1 MKLSMNWLSDFVD
14 LKGIGLKE
22 YCDKMTDTG
31 SKVEGYELFG
41 EDIENVV
48 VGRITKLAKH
58 ENSDHLQI
66 CTLDLGHET
75 RQIVTGAQ
83 NVFEGA
89 IVPVAKAV
97 AKLPGGVVIKPGKLR
112 GVESDGMLCSISEL
126 NLTTHDMPGAA
137 EDGILILDES
147 FGDKLGMDIR
157 EALLLRDAC
166 VEFEIT
172 SNRPDC
178 MSIIG
183 LARESAATFNR
194 EFKIPEV
201 KATGNSENVNDYASA
216 EIAAP
221 ELCSRFIGRVIK
233 NVKIAPSPEWMQK
246 RLKACGIRAINNVVD
261 ITNYIMLEYG
271 QPMHAYDLDHVE
283 GHKIIVRRAEEG
295 ELLETL
301 DDQPRMLQNSMI
313 AIGDEKRAIGV
324 AGVMGGANSEVC
336 DTTVTV
342 MFESACFNAV
352 AVRRGAKALG
362 MRTDASAL
370 FEKGL
375 DPENCLPA
383 IQRACELMEQLGAG
397 EVVGGMID
405 IYPVKKEQ
413 TVLPFE
419 PDKMNRFLGL
429 EVSAAEMKEI
439 LARLEFEVKD
449 DKVYVP
455 TFRGDI
461 ESMADIAEEVARI
474 YGYDKIP
481 TTMMKGCVTVGGKS
495 KKQHLE
501 DVIRDS
507 LTAVGLYEVTT
518 YSFVDPKENDMILM
532 PQEDDRR
539 NMVRISNPLGE
550 ENSVMRTDML
560 SSVLKVLRTNFSRR
574 NAEAGIF
581 EIGSVYI
588 PKEEQVLPDENQIV
602 AVGMYGGCDFYD
614 IKGKVENM
622 LADLNINDYEFITC
636 KDNPSF
642 HPGRCAH
649 IYACG
654 KFLGIIG
661 QIHPKVAANFKIGVE
676 TYCALLDFNV
686 LLSGYT
692 TDRQYKALPKFPATS
707 RDIAVILDKNIN
719 VGEVIKIIESNRNGI
734 LESYSLFDV
743 YEGEQVG
750 DGKKSVA
757 YSLLFRA
764 EDRTLTDKE
773 VNEVM
778 DKILSGLKEKLNA
791 ELR

>member
-1 MKLSMNWLSDFVD
+1 MKLPLSWLKDYMNTDGIDNATYTHMLTMSGSM
-14 LKGIGLKE
+14 
-22 YCDKMTDTG
+22 
-31 SKVEGYELFG
+31 VEG
-41 EDIENVV
+41 IENPAEEIKNVV
-48 VGRITKLAKH
+48 VGKILKIEKHPDADKLVVCQVDIG
-58 ENSDHLQI
+58 EGESV
-66 CTLDLGHET
+66 
-75 RQIVTGAQ
+75 QIVTGAK

-89 IVPVAKAV
+89 FVPVAKH
-97 AKLPGGVVIKPGKLR
+97 KSSLPGGVKITKGKLR
-112 GVESDGMLCSISEL
+112 GVLSCGMMCSVNELGMSDE
-126 NLTTHDMPGAA
+126 PA
-137 EDGILILDES
+137 DGILILPDDATPGADITEVLGLDES
-147 FGDKLGMDIR
+147 V
-157 EALLLRDAC
+157 A
-166 VEFEIT
+166 EFEIT

-194 EFKIPEV
+194 GFKIPEV
-201 KATGNSENVNDYASA
+201 KSTGNNEDVNDYASA

-518 YSFVDPKENDMILM
+518 YSFIDPKENDMILM

-560 SSVLKVLRTNFSRR
+560 SSVLKVLKTNFSRR

-588 PKEEQVLPDENQIV
+588 PKAEQVLPDENQII

-622 LADLNINDYEFITC
+622 LADLNINGYEFITC

-661 QIHPKVAANFKIGVE
+661 QVHPKVAANFKIGVE

-734 LESYSLFDV
+734 LESYSLLDV

>member
-1 MKLSMNWLSDFVD
+1 MKLPLSWLKDYMNTDGIDNATYTHMLTMSGSM
-14 LKGIGLKE
+14 
-22 YCDKMTDTG
+22 
-31 SKVEGYELFG
+31 VEG
-41 EDIENVV
+41 IENPAEEIKNVV
-48 VGRITKLAKH
+48 VGKILKIEKHPDADKLVVCQVDIGEA
-58 ENSDHLQI
+58 EPV
-66 CTLDLGHET
+66 
-75 RQIVTGAQ
+75 QIVTGAK

-89 IVPVAKAV
+89 FVPVAKH
-97 AKLPGGVVIKPGKLR
+97 KSSLPGGVKITKGKLR
-112 GVESDGMLCSISEL
+112 GVLSCGMMCSVNELGISDE
-126 NLTTHDMPGAA
+126 PA
-137 EDGILILDES
+137 DGILILPDDVTPGADITEVLGLDES
-147 FGDKLGMDIR
+147 V
-157 EALLLRDAC
+157 A
-166 VEFEIT
+166 EFEIT

-194 EFKIPEV
+194 GFKIPEV
-201 KATGNSENVNDYASA
+201 KATGNNEDVNDYASA

-261 ITNYIMLEYG
+261 ITNYIMLESG

-518 YSFVDPKENDMILM
+518 YSFIDPKENDMILM

>member
-1 MKLSMNWLSDFVD
+1 MKLPLSWLKDYMNTDGIDNATYTHMLTMSGSM
-14 LKGIGLKE
+14 
-22 YCDKMTDTG
+22 
-31 SKVEGYELFG
+31 VEG
-41 EDIENVV
+41 IENPAEEIKNVV
-48 VGRITKLAKH
+48 VGKILKIEKHPDADKLVVCQVDIG
-58 ENSDHLQI
+58 EGESV
-66 CTLDLGHET
+66 
-75 RQIVTGAQ
+75 QIVTGAK

-89 IVPVAKAV
+89 FVPVAKH
-97 AKLPGGVVIKPGKLR
+97 KSSLPGGVKITKGKLR
-112 GVESDGMLCSISEL
+112 GVLSCGMMCSVNELGMSDE
-126 NLTTHDMPGAA
+126 PA
-137 EDGILILDES
+137 DGILILPDDVTPGADITEVLGLDES
-147 FGDKLGMDIR
+147 V
-157 EALLLRDAC
+157 A
-166 VEFEIT
+166 EFEIT

-301 DDQPRMLQNSMI
+301 DDQPRTLQNSMI

-518 YSFVDPKENDMILM
+518 YSFIDPKENDMILM

-649 IYACG
+649 IYAGG

-692 TDRQYKALPKFPATS
+692 TDRQYKTLPKFPATS

-750 DGKKSVA
+750 DGKKSIA

>member
-1 MKLSMNWLSDFVD
+1 MKLPLSWLKDYMNTDGIDNATYTHMLTMSGSM
-14 LKGIGLKE
+14 
-22 YCDKMTDTG
+22 
-31 SKVEGYELFG
+31 VEG
-41 EDIENVV
+41 IENPAEEIKNVV
-48 VGRITKLAKH
+48 VGKILKIEKHPDADKLVVCQVDIG
-58 ENSDHLQI
+58 ES
-66 CTLDLGHET
+66 EPV
-75 RQIVTGAQ
+75 QIVTGAK

-89 IVPVAKAV
+89 FVPVAKH
-97 AKLPGGVVIKPGKLR
+97 KSSLPGGVKITKGKLR
-112 GVESDGMLCSISEL
+112 GVLSCGMMCSVNELGMSDE
-126 NLTTHDMPGAA
+126 PA
-137 EDGILILDES
+137 DGILILPDDVTPGADITEVLGLDES
-147 FGDKLGMDIR
+147 V
-157 EALLLRDAC
+157 A
-166 VEFEIT
+166 EFEIT

-194 EFKIPEV
+194 GFKIPEV
-201 KATGNSENVNDYASA
+201 KATGNNEDVNDYASA

-283 GHKIIVRRAEEG
+283 GHKIIVRRAEED

-518 YSFVDPKENDMILM
+518 YSFIDPKENDMILM

>member
-1 MKLSMNWLSDFVD
+1 MKLPLSWLKDYMNTDDIDNATYTHMLTMSGSM
-14 LKGIGLKE
+14 
-22 YCDKMTDTG
+22 
-31 SKVEGYELFG
+31 VEG
-41 EDIENVV
+41 IENPAEEIKNVV
-48 VGRITKLAKH
+48 VGKILKIEKHPDADKLVVCQVDIG
-58 ENSDHLQI
+58 EGESV
-66 CTLDLGHET
+66 
-75 RQIVTGAQ
+75 QIVTGAK

-89 IVPVAKAV
+89 FVPVAKH
-97 AKLPGGVVIKPGKLR
+97 KSSLPGGVKITKGKLR
-112 GVESDGMLCSISEL
+112 GVLSCGMMCSVNELGMSDE
-126 NLTTHDMPGAA
+126 PA
-137 EDGILILDES
+137 DGILILPDDVTPGADITEVLGLDES
-147 FGDKLGMDIR
+147 V
-157 EALLLRDAC
+157 A
-166 VEFEIT
+166 EFEIT

-301 DDQPRMLQNSMI
+301 DDQPRTLQNSMI

-518 YSFVDPKENDMILM
+518 YSFIDPKENDMILM

-649 IYACG
+649 IYAGG

-750 DGKKSVA
+750 DGKKSIA

>member
-1 MKLSMNWLSDFVD
+1 MKLPLSWLKDYMNTDGIDNATYTHMLTMSGSM
-14 LKGIGLKE
+14 
-22 YCDKMTDTG
+22 
-31 SKVEGYELFG
+31 VEG
-41 EDIENVV
+41 IENPAEEIKSVV
-48 VGRITKLAKH
+48 VGKILKIEKHPDADKLVVCQVDIG
-58 ENSDHLQI
+58 EGESV
-66 CTLDLGHET
+66 
-75 RQIVTGAQ
+75 QIVTGAK

-89 IVPVAKAV
+89 FVPVAKH
-97 AKLPGGVVIKPGKLR
+97 KSSLPGGVKITKGKLR
-112 GVESDGMLCSISEL
+112 GVLSCGMMCSVNELGMSDE
-126 NLTTHDMPGAA
+126 PA
-137 EDGILILDES
+137 DGILILPDDATPGADITEVLGLDES
-147 FGDKLGMDIR
+147 V
-157 EALLLRDAC
+157 A
-166 VEFEIT
+166 EFEIT

-194 EFKIPEV
+194 GFKIPEV
-201 KATGNSENVNDYASA
+201 KATGNNEDVNDYASA

-518 YSFVDPKENDMILM
+518 YSFIDPKENDMILM

-560 SSVLKVLRTNFSRR
+560 SSVLKVLKTNFSRR

-588 PKEEQVLPDENQIV
+588 PKAEQVLPDENQII

-622 LADLNINDYEFITC
+622 LTDLNINDYEFITC

-661 QIHPKVAANFKIGVE
+661 QVHPKVAANFKIGVE

>member
-1 MKLSMNWLSDFVD
+1 MKLPLSWLKDYMNTDGIDNATYTHMLTMSGSM
-14 LKGIGLKE
+14 
-22 YCDKMTDTG
+22 
-31 SKVEGYELFG
+31 VEG
-41 EDIENVV
+41 IENPAEEIKNVV
-48 VGRITKLAKH
+48 VGKILKIEKHPDADKLVVCQVDIG
-58 ENSDHLQI
+58 EGESV
-66 CTLDLGHET
+66 
-75 RQIVTGAQ
+75 QIVTGAK

-89 IVPVAKAV
+89 FVPVAKH
-97 AKLPGGVVIKPGKLR
+97 KSSLPGGVKITKGKLR
-112 GVESDGMLCSISEL
+112 GVLSCGMMCSVNELGMSDE
-126 NLTTHDMPGAA
+126 PA
-137 EDGILILDES
+137 DGILILPDDATPGADITEVLGLDES
-147 FGDKLGMDIR
+147 V
-157 EALLLRDAC
+157 A
-166 VEFEIT
+166 EFEIT

-194 EFKIPEV
+194 GFKIPEV
-201 KATGNSENVNDYASA
+201 KATGNNEDVNDYASA

-518 YSFVDPKENDMILM
+518 YSFIDPKENDMILM

-560 SSVLKVLRTNFSRR
+560 SSVLKVLKTNFSRR

-588 PKEEQVLPDENQIV
+588 PKAEQVLPDENQII

-661 QIHPKVAANFKIGVE
+661 QVHPKVAANFKIGVE

>member
-1 MKLSMNWLSDFVD
+1 MKLPLSWLKDYMNTDGIDNATYTHMLTMSGSM
-14 LKGIGLKE
+14 
-22 YCDKMTDTG
+22 
-31 SKVEGYELFG
+31 VEG
-41 EDIENVV
+41 IENPAEEIKNVV
-48 VGRITKLAKH
+48 VGKILKIEKHPDADKLVVCQVDIG
-58 ENSDHLQI
+58 EGESV
-66 CTLDLGHET
+66 
-75 RQIVTGAQ
+75 QIVTGAK

-89 IVPVAKAV
+89 FVPVAKH
-97 AKLPGGVVIKPGKLR
+97 KSSLPGGVKITKGKLR
-112 GVESDGMLCSISEL
+112 GVLSCGMMCSVNELGMSDE
-126 NLTTHDMPGAA
+126 PA
-137 EDGILILDES
+137 DGILILPDDVTPGADITEVLGLDES
-147 FGDKLGMDIR
+147 V
-157 EALLLRDAC
+157 A
-166 VEFEIT
+166 EFEIT

-194 EFKIPEV
+194 GFKIPEV
-201 KATGNSENVNDYASA
+201 KATGNNEDVNDYASA

-301 DDQPRMLQNSMI
+301 DDQPRTLQNSMI

-518 YSFVDPKENDMILM
+518 YSFIDPKENDMILM

-550 ENSVMRTDML
+550 ENSVMRTNML
-560 SSVLKVLRTNFSRR
+560 SSVLKVLKTNFSRR

-636 KDNPSF
+636 KDDPSF

>member
-1 MKLSMNWLSDFVD
+1 MKLPLSWLKDYMNTDGIDNATYTHMLTMSGSM
-14 LKGIGLKE
+14 
-22 YCDKMTDTG
+22 
-31 SKVEGYELFG
+31 VEG
-41 EDIENVV
+41 IENPAEEIKNVV
-48 VGRITKLAKH
+48 VGKILKIEKHPDADKLVVCQVDIG
-58 ENSDHLQI
+58 EGESV
-66 CTLDLGHET
+66 
-75 RQIVTGAQ
+75 QIVTGAK

-89 IVPVAKAV
+89 FVPVAKH
-97 AKLPGGVVIKPGKLR
+97 KSSLPGGVKITKGKLR
-112 GVESDGMLCSISEL
+112 GVLSCGMMCSVNELGMSDE
-126 NLTTHDMPGAA
+126 PA
-137 EDGILILDES
+137 DGILILPDDATPGADITEVLGLDES
-147 FGDKLGMDIR
+147 V
-157 EALLLRDAC
+157 A
-166 VEFEIT
+166 EFEIT

-194 EFKIPEV
+194 GFKIPEV
-201 KATGNSENVNDYASA
+201 KATGNNEDVNDYSSA

-518 YSFVDPKENDMILM
+518 YSFIDPKENDMILM

-560 SSVLKVLRTNFSRR
+560 SSVLKVLKTNFSRR

-588 PKEEQVLPDENQIV
+588 PKAEQVLPDENQII

-661 QIHPKVAANFKIGVE
+661 QVHPKVAANFKIGVE